1 MRLEMGGINHQLVR
15 RSPFTG
21 KRREDAVEDAQAAPA
36 HEAVIQGLVRTVSR
50 MNCQMFSTGF
60 SSGALG
66 GNSSRVMLGG
76 TVSLPVVCHAAR
88 SMMSTA

>member
-1 MRLEMGGINHQLVR
+1 MSLFQASQHMATISSYDLKMRLDSQL
-15 RSPFTG
+15 
-21 KRREDAVEDAQAAPA
+21 
-36 HEAVIQGLVRTVSR
+36 LR
-50 MNCQMFSTGF
+50 MNSQLFSTGF